1 MIRIVTDSTCDLP
14 QHYVDR
20 HGITVVPIVILFGE
34 EVYLDGQTIDSP
46 TFYQKVDQHRAL
58 PKTSQPSPG
67 DFATAYRKIAVA
79 HAGDQILSMHVT
91 GKLSGTCGSAEMA
104 ATMVQDEIEVQVFD
118 SLGGSAELGF
128 MCIEAARMAEEGAS
142 MPEILARMA
151 FIRKE
156 VNLYLSL
163 ADLRFAQMSGR
174 VGRLQGTLASLL
186 NVKPII
192 KLEDGAIDVLE
203 RVRTRRRAID
213 RMLELTVER
222 VGQAPVNLSVVHAE
236 APDEARELLAL
247 AQSKL
252 DCQESYVA
260 ILSPGLAVHFGPGTL
275 GIVTYRV

>member
-14 QHYVDR
+14 QHYIDR
-20 HGITVVPIVILFGE
+20 YGIAVVPIVILFGE

-46 TFYQKVDQHRAL
+46 TFYRKVGEHRAL

-67 DFATAYRKIAVA
+67 DFATAYREIAA
-79 HAGDQILSMHVT
+79 ENPGDQILSMHVT

-104 ATMVQDEIEVQVFD
+104 AAMVRDEIEVQVFD
-118 SLGGSAELGF
+118 SLGGSAGLGY
-128 MCIEAARMAEEGAS
+128 MCIEAARMAEARAS
-142 MPEILARMA
+142 MSEILARMA
-151 FIRKE
+151 YIRKG

-192 KLEDGAIDVLE
+192 NLEDGAIDVLE

-222 VGQAPVNLSVVHAE
+222 VGRAPVNLGVVHAE
-236 APDEARELLAL
+236 ALDEAEELLAL

-252 DCQESYVA
+252 DCQESYVS
-260 ILSPGLAVHFGPGTL
+260 ILSPGLAVHFGPSTL